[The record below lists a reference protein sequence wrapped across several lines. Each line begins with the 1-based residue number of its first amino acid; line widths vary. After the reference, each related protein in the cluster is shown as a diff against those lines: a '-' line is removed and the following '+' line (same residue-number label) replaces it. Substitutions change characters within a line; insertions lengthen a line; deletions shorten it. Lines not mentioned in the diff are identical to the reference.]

1 MQWPGAEEGGVSMP
15 RAEPAEL
22 ERLRA
27 RVTALEEQV
36 HGMFAGNGAIKLFID
51 PDSGAVVGANP
62 AAAAFYGYSIEELLK
77 LNITDLNQLPDELVR
92 REMERARGERRTWF
106 EFMHRLK
113 SGELRHVEVYSAP
126 CQVEGRQLLFSII
139 FDITDRKRLAEE
151 LAQTQRMDALGR
163 MAGGVA
169 HDFNNLL
176 TAVEMLRSLIERKL
190 LRGLPVDAD
199 LAELKSAVARGAAFT
214 GQLLAFC
221 RRQPIA
227 PVLVDVAQVVR
238 DLEPILRR
246 LADERIALAIAAP
259 GSAPVVADRSQIEQV
274 ILNLAINATDAMA
287 QGGRLTLTV
296 GEELLDEATAAR
308 LGVAAEVVELCVQ
321 DTGVGIAPELHERI
335 FEPFFTSKPSGR
347 GTGLGLATVY
357 GIAKQSGGSVAVE
370 SSPGAGALFRVWLPR
385 ARIDP
390 PPMPLTDGLH
400 EVGGEETILVAEDE
414 DSSRHA
420 IVHLL
425 AEVGYRVLEAR
436 DGEAALTVARA
447 HDGPLHLLLSDVVM
461 PAMGGPEL
469 AKTLLRER
477 PELHVLYMSGYVDSP
492 IVDHG
497 LLDASQRLLAK
508 PFTLDDLLRSVR
520 QVLDAPPRRGRTR

>member
-1 MQWPGAEEGGVSMP
+1 MQWSGADGVGEAS
-15 RAEPAEL
+15 ESGEV

-27 RVTALEEQV
+27 RVKSLEDQIS
-36 HGMFAGNGAIKLFID
+36 GMFAGNGAIKLFID

-62 AAAAFYGYSIEELLK
+62 AAAAFYGYSIEELLQ

-126 CQVEGRQLLFSII
+126 CRVEGRQLLFSII

-176 TAVEMLRSLIERKL
+176 TTVEMLRALIERKL
-190 LRGLPVDAD
+190 VRGMPVEAD
-199 LAELKSAVARGAAFT
+199 LAELQGAVARGAAFT

-246 LADERIALAIAAP
+246 LADERIALVIAAP
-259 GSAPVVADRSQIEQV
+259 GNASVVADRSQLEQV
-274 ILNLAINATDAMA
+274 ILNLAINATDAMPD
-287 QGGRLTLTV
+287 GGRLTLTV
-296 GEELLDEATAAR
+296 GEAALDPTSAAR
-308 LGVAAEVVELCVQ
+308 LGVAPEVIELCVQ
-321 DTGVGIAPELHERI
+321 DTGIGIAPELHERI

-357 GIAKQSGGSVAVE
+357 GIAKQSGGGVSVE

-385 ARIDP
+385 ARMEP
-390 PPMPLTDGLH
+390 PPAPLGEGTRAT
-400 EVGGEETILVAEDE
+400 GGDETILVAEDE

-425 AEVGYRVLEAR
+425 QEVGYRVMQAA
-436 DGEAALTVARA
+436 DGAAALGVARA
-447 HDGPLHLLLSDVVM
+447 HGGPLHLLLSDVVM
-461 PAMGGPEL
+461 PEMGGPEL
-469 AKTLLRER
+469 AKTLVRER
-477 PELHVLYMSGYVDSP
+477 PELRVLYMSGYVDSP

-508 PFTLDDLLRSVR
+508 PFGLEDLLRAVR
-520 QVLDAPPRRGRTR
+520 QVLDAPARRGRPR